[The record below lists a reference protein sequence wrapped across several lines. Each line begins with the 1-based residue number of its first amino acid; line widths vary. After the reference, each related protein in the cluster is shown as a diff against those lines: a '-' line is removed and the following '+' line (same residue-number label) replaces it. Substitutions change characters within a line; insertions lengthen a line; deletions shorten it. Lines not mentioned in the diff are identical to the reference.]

1 MPTGFRIVSL
11 CGSAGALSA
20 YVQILK
26 AMPAD
31 SGMTFVILTHR
42 RKNTPCWL
50 VDILSRVTPMRV
62 EEILDGSVFQPNRVY
77 VIPAGKDLT
86 IEGGAFCLVPASTVH
101 GWPDAFDIY
110 LESVATTTSRR
121 AVTVILSGMAADG
134 SASLEHLR
142 DSGGLNYAQ
151 AGAGSPSMPES
162 AIRTGMVDYV
172 GSAEEIAL
180 SILGLSAA

>member
-1 MPTGFRIVSL
+1 MPAKFRIVSL
-11 CGSAGALSA
+11 CGSAGALPA

-42 RKNTPCWL
+42 RADTPCWL
-50 VDILSRVTPMRV
+50 VDILSRVTPMLV
-62 EEILDGSVFQPNRVY
+62 EEIFDGSVFQPNRVY

-86 IEGGAFCLVPASTVH
+86 IAGGTFCLAPARTVN

-110 LESVATTTSRR
+110 LESVAIATVRR
-121 AVTVILSGMAADG
+121 AVTVILSGMSGDG
-134 SASLEHLR
+134 SAALEHLR
-142 DSGGLNYAQ
+142 KSGGLNYAQ
-151 AGAGSPSMPES
+151 TGARSPTMPES
-162 AIRTGMVDYV
+162 AIGTGMVDYS
-172 GSAEEIAL
+172 GSPEEIAL